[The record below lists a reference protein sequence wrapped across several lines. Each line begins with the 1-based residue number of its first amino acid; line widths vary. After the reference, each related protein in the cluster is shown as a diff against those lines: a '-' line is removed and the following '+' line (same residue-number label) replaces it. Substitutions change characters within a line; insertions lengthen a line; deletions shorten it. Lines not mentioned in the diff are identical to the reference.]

1 MSKETPT
8 AEPKPTT
15 SETVE
20 SLTGYEELA
29 IEKQFGEE
37 ISDLSPLKLM
47 RALAFVLQKRAG
59 KNDVDA
65 KKAVMSMT
73 QTQVQEAFSEED
85 DDEGDDD
92 LGIPAATD
100 AGKGD
105 DESD

>member
-1 MSKETPT
+1 MSKAPT
-8 AEPKPTT
+8 AEPKPTVN
-15 SETVE
+15 EVVE

-29 IEKQFGEE
+29 VEKQFGDELG
-37 ISDLSPLKLM
+37 DLSPLKLM

-65 KKAVMSMT
+65 KKAAMAMT
-73 QTQVQEAFSEED
+73 QAQVTDAFSDED